1 MIPKCYLFSPL
12 SRVLFELIWRDY
24 FRFLSI
30 KEGNSLFHVGKAKGI
45 AHFTLEKE
53 NLLFPA
59 YILGHKLRCS
69 PVELL
74 KCWFIG
80 IPTRISRMQ

>member
-1 MIPKCYLFSPL
+1 MIPKRDLFGSL

-45 AHFTLEKE
+45 AHFSIEKE
-53 NLLFPA
+53 ISCFLLI
-59 YILGHKLRCS
+59 Y
-69 PVELL
+69 
-74 KCWFIG
+74 
-80 IPTRISRMQ
+80 